1 MYRQKGLS
9 EGKVQTR
16 QQEALLLDHLNYN
29 GEEVLDRCQSGHS
42 GIRHHLDRHPYPAR
56 LMRLQFLRYPRTFS
70 RLQRQFRL
78 NPIVEQ
84 QVWKRRLCA

>member
-29 GEEVLDRCQSGHS
+29 AEEVLDRCQNGHS
-42 GIRHHLDRHPYPAR
+42 GIRHHLDRHRYPAR
-56 LMRLQFLRYPRTFS
+56 LMRLRFLRYPRTFS
-70 RLQRQFRL
+70 KLQRQFRL

-84 QVWKRRLCA
+84 QAWKRRLCA